1 MIYPNELDDYNV
13 NYNKLE
19 KEIDN
24 SIKECHGM
32 NEYEQAF
39 VKGEYPV
46 NMRNTIAQ
54 KYKNAGWK
62 YVYHITSSEVGG
74 PNAVSMFIFS
84 MKKLDGEDVLGYY
97 IV

>member
-39 VKGEYPV
+39 IDGEYPV
-46 NMRNTIAQ
+46 NVRTAIGL
-54 KYKNAGWK
+54 KYMEAGWN
-62 YVYHITSSEVGG
+62 YVYHITSSEHGDRPG
-74 PNAVSMFIFS
+74 LTHFIFS
-84 MKKLDGEDVLGYY
+84 TEKPDDKVVCGFY

>member
-46 NMRNTIAQ
+46 NIRNTVAQ

-62 YVYHITSSEVGG
+62 YVYHITSSEHGDRPG
-74 PNAVSMFIFS
+74 LTRFIFS
-84 MKKLDGEDVLGYY
+84 TEKPDDKAVCGFY

>member
-24 SIKECHGM
+24 SIKNYHGWYKW
-32 NEYEQAF
+32 EEAIID
-39 VKGEYPV
+39 GEYPV
-46 NMRNTIAQ
+46 NARNAIGQ
-54 KYKNAGWK
+54 KYKEAGWN
-62 YVYHITSSEVGG
+62 YVYHITSSEHGDRPG
-74 PNAVSMFIFS
+74 LTRFIFS
-84 MKKLDGEDVLGYY
+84 TEKPDDKVVCGFY

>member
-39 VKGEYPV
+39 VKGEHPV